1 MEIKGPPRYSHLQLA
16 FLGLVSILVG
26 IICLLD
32 AVIVYKLPALTS
44 ISESATTGIRC
55 GMILPFAL
63 GCMFTFCISY
73 VGYCKSERILARVM
87 AIGFMVV
94 AMQICNSQY
103 VNESYVGVLGL
114 TPEISNILH
123 CIGAV
128 VGFGAMYI
136 WIAFFFTR
144 GVPEPTPRK
153 LVRNKVY
160 VVCAIIMEC
169 GIAYFVIGIF
179 GLAGPYSIFIA
190 EELMLIP
197 AGFALIVKSGIFLR
211 DKDLYID

>member
-1 MEIKGPPRYSHLQLA
+1 MENKKPPRYSHLQLA

-26 IICLLD
+26 IICMLD
-32 AVIVYKLPALTS
+32 TMMIYKLPALTS
-44 ISESATTGIRC
+44 ISQSATTGIRC
-55 GMILPFAL
+55 GMILPFVL

-73 VGYCKSERILARVM
+73 VGYCKSEKILTRIM

-94 AMQICNSQY
+94 AMQICNSEY
-103 VNESYVGVLGL
+103 VNLNQVGLFGL

-160 VVCAIIMEC
+160 VVCAIMMEC
-169 GIAYFVIGIF
+169 GIAYFVLGTLGF
-179 GLAGPYSIFIA
+179 AGKHSVFIA

-197 AGFALIVKSGIFLR
+197 AGFALIVKSGIFLC
-211 DKDLYID
+211 DKGLLVD